1 MPPVALRAVLLDL
14 DETLIPEDG
23 PLAAAYLAVARA
35 IHGDRAGDAEVS
47 ELRAGLRARWNGEAP
62 CPQYR
67 ARTHVS
73 ASDGLI
79 AEFAGEDPALA
90 AIRGYLPR
98 FRAAAFPDPALVAL
112 WQRTRVAEQTAYPH
126 AGAVLDRL
134 RRDVRL
140 ALVTNG
146 TSDLQRRKLALAG
159 LDGRFDVVVAA
170 CDVGVGKPDPA
181 MFAAALDALGVAAS
195 EAVMVGNDLDR
206 DIAGADAAG
215 IPSLWIQHGGNGRA
229 DLHDLRELPERL
241 GL

>member
-1 MPPVALRAVLLDL
+1 MR
-14 DETLIPEDG
+14 
-23 PLAAAYLAVARA
+23 
-35 IHGDRAGDAEVS
+35 
-47 ELRAGLRARWNGEAP
+47 ELRAGLRALWNGEAP
-62 CPQYR
+62 CPEYR

-98 FRAAAFPDPALVAL
+98 FRAEAFPDPRLVAL
-112 WQRTRVAEQTAYPH
+112 WQRTRVAAQTAYPH
-126 AGAVLDRL
+126 AAAVLDRL
-134 RRDVRL
+134 RRHVRL
-140 ALVTNG
+140 GLVTNG

-159 LDGRFDVVVAA
+159 LDGHFDVVVAA

-181 MFAAALDALGVAAS
+181 MFAAALEALGVAAS

-206 DIAGADAAG
+206 DIAGAAAAG

-229 DLHDLRELPERL
+229 DLHDLSELPGRL